1 VFLLGKKMP
10 ATRDTWP
17 ILTVADLGF
26 FQIFSREKESAG
38 LSDSYI
44 YILYIYIIYTYY
56 IYDWEIARSASKMFK
71 ALKESVRVNVYGA

>member
-1 VFLLGKKMP
+1 MFLLGKKMP

-17 ILTVADLGF
+17 ILTVAELGF

-38 LSDSYI
+38 WSDS
-44 YILYIYIIYTYY
+44 Y